1 MCTTSY
7 LTLWHIHKTS
17 LTDQPKALQL
27 SMQRLAI
34 HHLMDL
40 ILPDM
45 IWQNEEEYIVIY
57 ISNEQGMLFNLKV
70 CI

>member
-1 MCTTSY
+1 
-7 LTLWHIHKTS
+7 
-17 LTDQPKALQL
+17 
-27 SMQRLAI
+27 MQRLAI

-45 IWQNEEEYIVIY
+45 IWQNEEEHIVIY
-57 ISNEQGMLFNLKV
+57 ISNEQMLGMLFNLKV